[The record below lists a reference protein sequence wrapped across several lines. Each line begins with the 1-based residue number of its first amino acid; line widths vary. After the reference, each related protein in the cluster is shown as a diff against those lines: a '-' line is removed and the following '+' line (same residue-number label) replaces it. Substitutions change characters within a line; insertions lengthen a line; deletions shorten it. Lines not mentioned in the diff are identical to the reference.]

1 MHRVDRVARI
11 YTLNEEKTKGR
22 KKKAGVLFAPSL
34 SRVPPMREMWEKKDH
49 VTDFCHII
57 AGL

>member
-1 MHRVDRVARI
+1 MKKKPK
-11 YTLNEEKTKGR
+11 EG